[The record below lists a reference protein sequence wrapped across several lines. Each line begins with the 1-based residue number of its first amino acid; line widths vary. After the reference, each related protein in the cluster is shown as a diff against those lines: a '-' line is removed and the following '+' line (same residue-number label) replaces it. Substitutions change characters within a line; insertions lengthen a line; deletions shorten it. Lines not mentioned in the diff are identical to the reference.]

1 MVSLS
6 NHAGVSAARGEQ
18 GGGPR
23 FLRGGRR
30 PAMMLL
36 RAPAALDLQAMR
48 LTLGISPCPNDT
60 FIFDAL
66 VNGAIDAGELQL
78 EVVHEDVQ
86 TLNEW
91 AMAGRLDVSKVSYG
105 VLPVIAGG
113 YALLR
118 SGGAL
123 GRGVGPLLVARP
135 GLDAFRPETMRV
147 AVPGRN
153 TTAHLLF
160 SLAYPQALHKEFRV
174 FSDIEDAVLRGEVDA
189 GVIIHEGR
197 FTYAAK
203 GLVKLLDLGEH
214 WERRT
219 GAPIPLGG
227 IVARRTLERPVL
239 RELERLVRAS
249 TEHALARRPFVSEY
263 VRRHAQELDEAVMRQ
278 HIDLY
283 VNDFSV
289 DVGEPGRKAVETLL
303 DVYRRV
309 NPGSPPVRGD
319 VFLQDAVGRDQRGG

>member
-1 MVSLS
+1 
-6 NHAGVSAARGEQ
+6 
-18 GGGPR
+18 
-23 FLRGGRR
+23 
-30 PAMMLL
+30 
-36 RAPAALDLQAMR
+36 MR

-66 VNGAIDAGELQL
+66 VNGGIDAGELRL

-105 VLPVIAGG
+105 VVPAIAKD

-135 GLDAFRPETMRV
+135 GVGAFRPETMRV
-147 AVPGRN
+147 AVPGRD

-160 SLAYPQALHKEFRV
+160 SLAFPGAAHKQFRV
-174 FSDIEDAVLRGEVDA
+174 FSEIEDAVLGGEVDA

-214 WERRT
+214 WERET

-227 IVARRTLERPVL
+227 IVARRTLAPEVL

-249 TEHALARRPFVSEY
+249 ALHALARRPLVTEY
-263 VRRHAQELDEAVMRQ
+263 VKRHAQEMDEAVMRQ

-289 DVGEPGRKAVETLL
+289 DVGDAGRRAVETLL
-303 DVYRRV
+303 EVHARM
-309 NPGSPPVRGD
+309 NPGSVGARRD
-319 VFLQDAVGRDQRGG
+319 VFL